1 MSGRAAKNVFKNVS
15 SSNKILRAEFAVE
28 KIDALKKKE
37 KLKKIQKDKAES
49 IKKSKVDIKDKDN
62 KNNKNESENS
72 NAKMIEDE
80 DIKNESD
87 EDELKVYNETIS
99 NKKSDLK
106 IKTKPEKLGRGAR
119 QREKKKLLKAKLENE
134 EITEEEYSKSTKS
147 KIDLKDLR
155 QRREEQKIKHGGEK
169 NDIHRLE
176 SIKNKA
182 NGKTDNDDYS
192 DDSSDQSEDVIET
205 DQYGNVM

>member
-1 MSGRAAKNVFKNVS
+1 MFKNVS

-49 IKKSKVDIKDKDN
+49 IKKSSKVEIKDKDN

-72 NAKMIEDE
+72 NAKMIDDE
-80 DIKNESD
+80 DIKDESNKD
-87 EDELKVYNETIS
+87 ETETIS

-106 IKTKPEKLGRGAR
+106 NKTKPEKLGRGAR

-192 DDSSDQSEDVIET
+192 DASSDQSEDVIET